1 MKATETSIRTSALIG
16 TFAEAVAFTSTE
28 YATVFQTDKHID
40 IPYGG
45 MV

>member
-1 MKATETSIRTSALIG
+1 MKATETSIRTPALIG
-16 TFAEAVAFTSTE
+16 TLVAAVAFTSTE
-28 YATVFQTDKHID
+28 FATVFQTDKHID